1 MTRASRKINA
11 LSGEYTH
18 DPTARTWSRADSPE
32 LAIVQGV
39 LRTPLGAA
47 ARDPSYGVAPVE
59 NAAPNAAAVWRQNVL
74 VALKRWI
81 DRGVLR
87 DVTVESEVV
96 RTEYG
101 HELHYAV
108 EFRGQS
114 TSRTQRFPATGFEVI

>member
-18 DPTARTWSRADSPE
+18 DATARTWARADAPE
-32 LAIVQGV
+32 LAIVQNV

-114 TSRTQRFPATGFEVI
+114 TSRTQRVPATGFEVI